1 MQDVRDGLLA
11 WTSGIFSEVLAEM
24 RRKAA
29 LTDAPPVSVANASVA
44 IEDDLTSIDNTIS
57 SIPQRESAGTDDP
70 HSVIRD
76 SADEE
81 GPACVAEMAP
91 ATPPTRPATGADCYN
106 IEGRLKEDGTMRTES
121 IDAYTSGSAS
131 PTVDHGATPGST
143 DGDELEDCGVNSPTR
158 HHVHCTPMQHRKAR
172 RDIQAI
178 PMAAGLA

>member
-143 DGDELEDCGVNSPTR
+143 DGDEQEDCGVNSPTR
-158 HHVHCTPMQHRKAR
+158 HHVHCTPMQHHKAR